1 VTRAQFV
8 DWLETWGR
16 AWRTNDPAEIGAL
29 VPEKFTWHTP
39 FVEIVRDRQTLV
51 DRWVSTGDS
60 ESDVETDYEILA
72 LDEEKGISRYSAT
85 YLKNKT
91 ARVRAEYIL
100 MVSLDEDGRCT
111 EFHEWGSAS
120 SAPLDE
126 HL

>member
-29 VPEKFTWHTP
+29 VPDTFTWVTP
-39 FVEIVRDRQTLV
+39 FVEVVRDRQTLV
-51 DRWVSTGDS
+51 DRWVKTGNT

-72 LDEEKGISRYSAT
+72 LDDERGICRYSAT

-91 ARVRAEYIL
+91 TRVQAEYVL
-100 MVSLDEDGRCT
+100 MVSLDEDGRCK

-120 SAPLDE
+120 SDE
-126 HL
+126 